1 MKELKASVRILLKL
15 TTLRRVA
22 IPCGSRWIGKQGRD
36 LSGDKTLMK
45 WRE

>member
-1 MKELKASVRILLKL
+1 MKVSVRILLKL

-22 IPCGSRWIGKQGRD
+22 IACGSRWIGKLGRD
-36 LSGDKTLMK
+36 LSGDKTLTK